1 MKIYA
6 HRGAHIGLTEM
17 SLPAYR
23 AAITQGADGFEC
35 DVRLTADQE
44 LICWHDSD
52 TLRITG
58 KKLKIANTRFDDLKF
73 ADPVKLE
80 DLLRLAIDNKKDLA
94 IETKHPVATGG
105 LVEKKVL
112 ELLFQYESEIDKS
125 GIEILLISFSW
136 RAMQRCKETSINTG
150 FLFMKKFLAS
160 VAMTPVVG
168 PSIKLIREHPEL
180 VAEMHRDG
188 KSVFVWTVNSDEDV
202 QLCSRLGVD
211 IIASDNPARARSLL
225 G

>member
-44 LICWHDSD
+44 LICWHDAD

-160 VAMTPVVG
+160 VAMTPFVG